1 MPLPKKLVNT
11 IMNFYSKRGVG
22 TFFSISFEREQEGKF
37 YFSVEFPEQ
46 SLNPSGKIQGGM
58 ITSVLDDCTALSVIM
73 TCEGRKFPN
82 TIDFH
87 TTFHRPLD
95 LEPVKVESQII
106 KLGKNVVSIE
116 GKMFKRDNSLVA
128 SCLHTGILF
137 DTYGLK
143 PQKI

>member
-1 MPLPKKLVNT
+1 MPLSKNLINT

-22 TFFSISFEREQEGKF
+22 TFFSINFEREQEGKF

-73 TCEGRKFPN
+73 TCEGSKFPN

-95 LEPVKVESQII
+95 LEPVKVKSQII
-106 KLGKNVVSIE
+106 KNNTTPV
-116 GKMFKRDNSLVA
+116 N
-128 SCLHTGILF
+128 
-137 DTYGLK
+137 
-143 PQKI
+143 

>member
-1 MPLPKKLVNT
+1 MKTQKPLIKT
-11 IMNFYSKRGVG
+11 IMDFYSKQGVG
-22 TFFSISFEREQEGKF
+22 TFFSINFDQEKNGIF
-37 YFSVEFPEQ
+37 YFSVKFPEQ
-46 SLNPSGKIQGGM
+46 SLNPSGKVQGGM

-73 TCEGRKFPN
+73 TCEGKRFPN

-95 LEPVKVESQII
+95 LEQVKVKSQII

-116 GKMFKRDNSLVA
+116 GKMFKKDNSLVA

-137 DTYGLK
+137 DTYGIK
-143 PQKI
+143 N